1 MSYTLARWVQPEL
14 PAAEAWDVVDA
25 AKKAGGL
32 TGAFYAEDVF
42 GRPVLLFRNAFTV
55 ERLENDAELG
65 LGLKPWAS
73 PP

>member
-1 MSYTLARWVQPEL
+1 MQPEL
-14 PAAEAWDVVDA
+14 PAAEAWEGVDG
-25 AKKAGGL
+25 AKRDGAL
-32 TGAFYAEDVF
+32 TGAFYATDVF